1 MLLAVLIVSCFEQ
14 RTKDIYERQLPLV
27 FNDNLL
33 RIDSLI
39 QYDADSALQTLLS
52 FRADSVVST
61 EAQRS
66 GEISCHY
73 HSLLL
78 SEALYKTYNVQY
90 YRNDL
95 INATHYFDSLLVRY
109 PGNDDITMLSAR
121 SHYMNGVGYYENDSI
136 VDACK
141 EYLHTLEIMENHF
154 DEKELVGYKAKFM
167 ALTYNRLVEMFSSL
181 NMMTPTIECC
191 KRALYYVKIEPTSKY
206 GSSKSLL
213 LIGKQYHMMRE
224 YDSASYY
231 YNLALS
237 ELPDSNN
244 QTYRNIIA
252 SISLLNYELGYD
264 AKISI
269 DSLKQLVQ
277 LTSDKSEVLSLSLDI
292 GYLYYIEKQYDSA
305 LFYLENV
312 YNYHENIASKIQ
324 SAEFLKTINQI
335 RDNKENINRYN
346 QFLSEHTIINY
357 EKATVVSELDNIFNK
372 YNLYQKDKVTFLE
385 KNRAIKIIIAIIIPI
400 TSLIVIIVFMITRKW
415 GKRNIEFHKQALKK
429 KEESISDIKMKIK
442 IKQFIKEPICDNI
455 LKIVKE
461 QNFKSKIEY
470 INYKEYALG
479 KEQILELR
487 ETANLHYDN
496 FTLRLKEQFSD
507 LTDDD
512 INYCCL
518 YLLGLKDAD
527 IAALMQKEYSNI
539 CRRNRKI
546 RSILGSN
553 KNLTETLYNLA
564 SI

>member
-1 MLLAVLIVSCFEQ
+1 M
-14 RTKDIYERQLPLV
+14 
-27 FNDNLL
+27 
-33 RIDSLI
+33 
-39 QYDADSALQTLLS
+39 
-52 FRADSVVST
+52 
-61 EAQRS
+61 
-66 GEISCHY
+66 
-73 HSLLL
+73 
-78 SEALYKTYNVQY
+78 
-90 YRNDL
+90 
-95 INATHYFDSLLVRY
+95 
-109 PGNDDITMLSAR
+109 
-121 SHYMNGVGYYENDSI
+121 
-136 VDACK
+136 
-141 EYLHTLEIMENHF
+141 
-154 DEKELVGYKAKFM
+154 
-167 ALTYNRLVEMFSSL
+167 
-181 NMMTPTIECC
+181 
-191 KRALYYVKIEPTSKY
+191 
-206 GSSKSLL
+206 
-213 LIGKQYHMMRE
+213 
-224 YDSASYY
+224 
-231 YNLALS
+231 
-237 ELPDSNN
+237 
-244 QTYRNIIA
+244 
-252 SISLLNYELGYD
+252 GYD

-385 KNRAIKIIIAIIIPI
+385 KNRAIKIIIAIIFPI
-400 TSLIVIIVFMITRKW
+400 TSLIVTIVFMITRKW

-564 SI
+564 SL